1 MKNNK
6 RPNIRR
12 RSIRRR
18 TIGGS
23 SEGYGRKAS
32 TSCSVGVSVT
42 GNQGITFSPEI
53 LLRKYFQDPRLIRIT
68 GYRIRINVLDIQ
80 QPYLQYQALCMA
92 DNIGGPLVCMTQ
104 PKTITMQRSTQ
115 NVRIARDRSFWIE
128 STDDTHN
135 VLDIKFLAFQTS
147 KLIIEVTTFFNIEQ
161 DEVTAVSAI
170 KEIQPY
176 NIGEEFETISN
187 ASVVQQMRE
196 ATITVPKR
204 LTSVA
209 RK

>member
-1 MKNNK
+1 M
-6 RPNIRR
+6 
-12 RSIRRR
+12 
-18 TIGGS
+18 
-23 SEGYGRKAS
+23 
-32 TSCSVGVSVT
+32 C
-42 GNQGITFSPEI
+42 
-53 LLRKYFQDPRLIRIT
+53 L
-68 GYRIRINVLDIQ
+68 
-80 QPYLQYQALCMA
+80 
-92 DNIGGPLVCMTQ
+92 
-104 PKTITMQRSTQ
+104 
-115 NVRIARDRSFWIE
+115 
-128 STDDTHN
+128 
-135 VLDIKFLAFQTS
+135 IKFLAFQTS